1 MAASASEIPYVRHP
15 IELPVRYAILPDA
28 RRWLWRR

>member
-15 IELPVRYAILPDA
+15 IEFPFVTAILPA
-28 RRWLWRR
+28 ALRWLWRR